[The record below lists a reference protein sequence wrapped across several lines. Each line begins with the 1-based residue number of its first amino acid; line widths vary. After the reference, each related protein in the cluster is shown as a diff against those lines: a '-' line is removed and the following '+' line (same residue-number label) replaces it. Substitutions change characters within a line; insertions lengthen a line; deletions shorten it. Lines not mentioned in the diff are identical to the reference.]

1 MHTEWSE
8 LFGTT
13 ELFVEGAAFRQW
25 LAQLPAKRLALQG
38 PEAAQAAMQAY
49 EQREQ
54 GPRMCGDVAI
64 IDICGCLTHRA
75 GWLGAFFGLVGVADL
90 QQKFRAALADPAVK
104 TIVFRFDSPGG
115 EVTMIP
121 EFAAEIFAARGQKPI
136 VAVADTLVAS
146 AAYWLAAQCE
156 TIYTPVSGRL
166 GSIGVYTEHMD
177 VSAYLEQQG
186 VKVTLISYGAHKT
199 DGNPYQPLPED
210 VKARIQARV
219 DELGADFENDVARG
233 RKVSRKDVSETFG
246 QGDVFRGKQAIALG
260 MADKLGT
267 FAQVLARLTK
277 NRAPMGM
284 LAGADP
290 SVLQAKAK
298 ADGADPEPAEP
309 EDDQEQPQC
318 KECKASGCDCPEQAC
333 EADCATCTKDCACR
347 TTPAT
352 KAHVDQAAIDAEAIT
367 AALVAAD

>member
-25 LAQLPAKRLALQG
+25 LATLASKRLGLQS
-38 PEAAQAAMQAY
+38 PEAVQAAMQAY
-49 EQREQ
+49 DEREQR
-54 GPRMCGDVAI
+54 PRMVGDVAV
-64 IDICGCLTHRA
+64 IDVTGCLTYRT
-75 GWLGAFFGLVGVADL
+75 GWYGAYFGLSGVADL
-90 QQKFRAALADPAVK
+90 QQKFRLALADPAVK

-121 EFAAEIFAARGQKPI
+121 EFAAEIYAARGQKPI

-146 AAYWLAAQCE
+146 AAYWLASQCE

-177 VSAYLEQQG
+177 VSAYLQQAG
-186 VKVTLISYGAHKT
+186 VKVTLISYGTHKT
-199 DGNPYQPLPED
+199 DGNPYEPLPDE

-219 DELGADFENDVARG
+219 DELGADFDTDVARG
-233 RKVSRKDVSETFG
+233 RKVSRKDVADSFG

-284 LAGADP
+284 IAGADP
-290 SVLQAKAK
+290 AELQAQ
-298 ADGADPEPAEP
+298 ADDEDTPEPKPAYQPCEVCRASACGCTEP
-309 EDDQEQPQC
+309 E
-318 KECKASGCDCPEQAC
+318 CDE
-333 EADCATCTKDCACR
+333 DCATCDPACGCR
-347 TTPAT
+347 TSDAK
-352 KAHVDQAAIDAEAIT
+352 KAQVDQAAIDAEAI
-367 AALVAAD
+367 ASVLAAD